1 MVRQFSLV
9 ALLKRFR
16 RRTSGATAVEFAI
29 VALPFFT
36 LLFAILELAM
46 VFVGT
51 TVLDN
56 SLINAARQIRTGQ
69 AQTASMT
76 QAQFRQTICDG
87 IAPLLSC
94 DERLV
99 IDVRRFNSFG
109 GITTPPPLDEDGN
122 FAGGDAFEPGA
133 AGDIIIARAF
143 YAWPLMSPTSFVFAN
158 MNGDAHMIS
167 TATAFR
173 NEPF

>member
-1 MVRQFSLV
+1 MGGRIAPLAFIN
-9 ALLKRFR
+9 RFR
-16 RRTSGATAVEFAI
+16 RRTGGATAVELAI

-46 VFVGT
+46 VFIGR

-56 SLINAARQIRTGQ
+56 SLINTARQIRTGQ

-76 QAQFRQTICDG
+76 QAQFRQAICEG

-109 GITTPPPLDEDGN
+109 GAVTPPPLDQDGN
-122 FAGGDAFEPGA
+122 FTGGDAFEPGA

-158 MNGDAHMIS
+158 MNGDAHMLS